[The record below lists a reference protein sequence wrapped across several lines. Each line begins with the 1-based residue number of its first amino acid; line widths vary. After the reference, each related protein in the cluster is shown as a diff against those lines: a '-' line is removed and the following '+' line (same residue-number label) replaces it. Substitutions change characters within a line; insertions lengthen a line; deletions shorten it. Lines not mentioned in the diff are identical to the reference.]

1 MSSSLSRT
9 LADPGVS
16 VGDVVQM
23 GPDGAPGSRYCFFTG
38 ADRNT
43 WAVQEFKRSRLSRRH
58 CSCGRQVSYSVFS
71 SSRYSHPAPIACDR
85 CPTVPQG
92 ILMLWRGPHLRVMA
106 QG

>member
-43 WAVQEFKRSRLSRRH
+43 WAVQEFKRS
-58 CSCGRQVSYSVFS
+58 
-71 SSRYSHPAPIACDR
+71 
-85 CPTVPQG
+85 
-92 ILMLWRGPHLRVMA
+92 
-106 QG
+106 